1 MIENNELCQTG
12 MNYNTI
18 PEIPTQNIKNG
29 ENAPKSGV
37 ASFIFH
43 LI

>member
-1 MIENNELCQTG
+1 

-18 PEIPTQNIKNG
+18 PEIPTKNFLNG

-37 ASFIFH
+37 ASLIFH